1 MTKFSRTKRARES
14 RSLENFKIN
23 RTGNQSIYSARIND
37 GRFFFFFFVLV
48 KDFNVCGLIETT
60 LPSQQHGR
68 LLVFLRWRDNYI
80 SEFTQW
86 IDTAQSLSQGEL
98 PLHSSFSLPPPP
110 PPSLSLSF
118 SLARSLARSYSFLF
132 FPLFL
137 PFPPFSSLL
146 LFPLVSIELFQ
157 LLRSSNYCFS
167 PTSYNSVC
175 LANCRIFRFANHY
188 SVTVTYFLE
197 EIASTKQL

>member
-37 GRFFFFFFVLV
+37 GRFFFFFVLV

-118 SLARSLARSYSFLF
+118 SLARSLARSLDHTPFSFFLSFFPFLLSAPFSFSLSFL
-132 FPLFL
+132 
-137 PFPPFSSLL
+137 SSS
-146 LFPLVSIELFQ
+146 F
-157 LLRSSNYCFS
+157 NYCGLLTTASRQPATTVCASLTVAFS
-167 PTSYNSVC
+167 AS
-175 LANCRIFRFANHY
+175 LII
-188 SVTVTYFLE
+188 TVLRLP
-197 EIASTKQL
+197 IS